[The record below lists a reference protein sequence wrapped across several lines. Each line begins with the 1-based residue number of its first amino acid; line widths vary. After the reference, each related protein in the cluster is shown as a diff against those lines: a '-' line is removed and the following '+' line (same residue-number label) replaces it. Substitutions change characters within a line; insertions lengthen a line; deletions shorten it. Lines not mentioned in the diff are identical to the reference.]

1 MLERFIKKDR
11 RKNRIRS
18 KVAGTALRPR
28 LAVSVSNMHIIAQL
42 IDDQAGNTLAYT
54 SDLLLKAKGTKTEK
68 AAVVGTA
75 IAELATKAKV
85 KTVVFDR
92 GGKLYHGRVK
102 ALAEAA
108 RAKGLEF

>member
-1 MLERFIKKDR
+1 MLERFIKKNR

-18 KVAGTALRPR
+18 KVSGTAARPR

-42 IDDQAGNTLAYT
+42 INDEAGTTLGYT
-54 SDLLLKAKGTKTEK
+54 SDLLLSAKGTKVEK
-68 AAVVGTA
+68 AASVGTA
-75 IAELATKAKV
+75 IAEIANKAKIT
-85 KTVVFDR
+85 TVVFDR

>member
-18 KVAGTALRPR
+18 KVAGTAIRPR
-28 LAVSVSNMHIIAQL
+28 LAVSVSNMHIIAQV
-42 IDDQAGNTLAYT
+42 INDEAGETLAYT
-54 SDLLLKAKGTKTEK
+54 SDLLLGSKGTKVEK
-68 AAVVGTA
+68 AAAVGTA
-75 IAELATKAKV
+75 IAELAKKAKIN
-85 KTVVFDR
+85 TVVFDR